1 MIHQKSFVF
10 ALLLALSLS
19 ASAQLPALS
28 EKPWLGHFVGHE
40 CREYRFGIKETGVMG
55 LEVFS
60 SKGAAMGFDKTVI
73 FAVEIVENNGATK
86 TIRRPLSEAFT
97 TENAATNK
105 PEKVTLKGK
114 VGGNAEFELVIEF
127 DDELMK
133 LGARITNPGTLK
145 NPTLQIRSRFQKVYH
160 HTPED
165 KLEELTKKDRIDVVT
180 IDKKRDKL
188 SAFDPVDLASE
199 KISGKGLTNL
209 RVEMKAY
216 EGKRFEYS
224 IEGPGRIVLGNP
236 GDVAT
241 APMHGFSVI
250 WQADAAKDPEGKAR
264 FVMEVK

>member
-1 MIHQKSFVF
+1 MTYKKSLVS
-10 ALLLALSLS
+10 ALLLALQLS
-19 ASAQLPALS
+19 ASAQLPTLS
-28 EKPWLGHFVGHE
+28 EKPWLGHFVGYE

-73 FAVEIVENNGATK
+73 IAVEVVENNGTAK
-86 TIRRPLSEAFT
+86 TIRRPLSDSFT
-97 TENAATNK
+97 TSDPASDE

-127 DDELMK
+127 DKEQMK
-133 LGARITNPGTLK
+133 FGARITNPGTLK

-160 HTPED
+160 RTPED
-165 KLEELTKKDRIDVVT
+165 KLEEMTEKDRIDIVT
-180 IDKKRDKL
+180 LDKKREKIK
-188 SAFDPVDLASE
+188 AFEPIDLASE
-199 KISGKGLTNL
+199 KVSGKGLSNL

-216 EGKRFEYS
+216 EGKRFEYA

-264 FVMEVK
+264 FVMQVK

>member
-1 MIHQKSFVF
+1 MIRTSFLITSLLC
-10 ALLLALSLS
+10 ALQFNAH
-19 ASAQLPALS
+19 AQLPTLP

-40 CREYRFGIKETGVMG
+40 CRDYRFGIKETGVMG
-55 LEVFS
+55 IEVFS

-73 FAVEIVENNGATK
+73 FAVEIVENDGATK
-86 TIRRPLSEAFT
+86 TIRRPLSDSFT
-97 TENAATNK
+97 SANPATNK

-127 DDELMK
+127 DDEQMK
-133 LGARITNPGTLK
+133 FGARITNPGTLK
-145 NPTLQIRSRFQKVYH
+145 NPTLQIRSRFQKIYH
-160 HTPED
+160 RTPED
-165 KLEELTKKDRIDVVT
+165 KLEELTKKDRIDIVT
-180 IDKKRDKL
+180 IDKKREKL

-199 KISGKGLTNL
+199 KISGKGLSNL

-216 EGKRFEYS
+216 EGKRFEYA

-264 FVMEVK
+264 FVMDMK